1 MKRFLLCALCV
12 LVILVNTTS
21 ASAAAIYKVDRKDL
35 SVNKEL
41 KKEVQNILMLLQDS
55 SVDASSKT
63 MLVASIDKQ
72 TGRAVMVSLVPQMLV
87 NMPLAGEQ
95 PLCDAYMLGEINLA
109 MKAVNEVYGLN
120 VQHFAV
126 VDVSSFGKIVD
137 DLGGLGLTLNA
148 QEAAQLGLP
157 EGRQTLSGDQTMQYM
172 RMESDDP
179 AVSRPYTCIMQLL
192 YQVTRDKDVGKLMSL
207 GTNML
212 GALKETNLG
221 VFDLI
226 GLATPVMSSSEERVE
241 LVVPAAETVTK
252 TEWNGRT
259 VYTAD
264 MEQAKA
270 LLHETIY
277 R

>member
-172 RMESDDP
+172 RMESDNP

>member
-1 MKRFLLCALCV
+1 MKRFLLCVLCA

-137 DLGGLGLTLNA
+137 DMGGLGLTLNA

-172 RMESDDP
+172 RMESDNP

-241 LVVPAAETVTK
+241 LVVPVAETITK

>member
-1 MKRFLLCALCV
+1 MKRFLLCVLCA

-55 SVDASSKT
+55 SADASSKT

-87 NMPLAGEQ
+87 NMPMAGEQ

-241 LVVPAAETVTK
+241 LVVPAAETITK